1 MNRLI
6 TDVFETYLYQMRKY
20 SLKRETEGKGNGI
33 KMRTRVDRDV
43 KIVKNKRRGV
53 LEGDF
58 AKSLEICKFAEK

>member
-1 MNRLI
+1 
-6 TDVFETYLYQMRKY
+6 MRKY

-33 KMRTRVDRDV
+33 KMRIRVDRDV